1 MNFFFHTNSD
11 KYKSKITI
19 PKFQNCGAVDK
30 NLDLFSA
37 NIINNEWIVNKIECN
52 ETSHFWTVTCQNN
65 DNEIYF
71 IASELEASLIQ
82 QENKLIAL
90 NNFTTTSP
98 DYRANLEIKNTL
110 GGFSSYQSEYPHGMT
125 TRLAS
130 LYTECGNLTF
140 DQSNSVGIFIK
151 NIYFEPIH
159 DSFPIFLYD
168 DLEERIINTFDISL
182 NNTNF
187 IDLTQYKE
195 RLANCFLFAPK
206 FMGVP
211 IYVVEHSD
219 GGLSF
224 EHTHPPTE
232 SIAGA
237 DRFNLIKGAKERANE
252 KISQT
257 SFSQ

>member
-11 KYKSKITI
+11 KYKSTITI
-19 PKFQNCGAVDK
+19 PKFQNCGMVCKK
-30 NLDLFSA
+30 NVSLFSA
-37 NIINNEWIVNKIECN
+37 NIIKNEWIVSKVECT
-52 ETSHFWTVTCQNN
+52 EESHFWTVICRNN
-65 DNEIYF
+65 ENEIYF
-71 IASELEASLIQ
+71 IASEQEASLIQ
-82 QENKLIAL
+82 KKNKLIDL

-98 DYRANLEIKNTL
+98 DYRANLEIKNAV
-110 GGFSSYQSEYPHGMT
+110 GGFSSYQSDYPYGMT
-125 TRLAS
+125 TRLGS

-151 NIYFEPIH
+151 NIYFEPIQ

-168 DLEERIINTFDISL
+168 DLEQEVIITFDISL
-182 NNTNF
+182 NRTNF

-206 FMGVP
+206 FIGAP

-219 GGLSF
+219 EGLSF

-232 SIAGA
+232 SIAGE
-237 DRFNLIKGAKERANE
+237 DRFNLIKGIKERANE
-252 KISQT
+252 KISKA
-257 SFSQ
+257 SF

>member
-11 KYKSKITI
+11 KFKSTITI
-19 PKFQNCGAVDK
+19 PKFQNFGMVNK
-30 NLDLFSA
+30 KRSLFSA
-37 NIINNEWIVNKIECN
+37 NIINNEWIVSKVECT
-52 ETSHFWTVTCQNN
+52 ETSHFWTVICRNN
-65 DNEIYF
+65 ENEIYF

-82 QENKLIAL
+82 RENKLIDV
-90 NNFTTTSP
+90 NNFTNTSP
-98 DYRANLEIKNTL
+98 DYRANLEIKNSV
-110 GGFSSYQSEYPHGMT
+110 GGFSSYQSEYPYGMT
-125 TRLAS
+125 TKLGS

-151 NIYFEPIH
+151 NIHFEPIQ

-168 DLEERIINTFDISL
+168 DLDQEVIKTFEISL
-182 NNTNF
+182 NRTNF

-195 RLANCFLFAPK
+195 RLADCFLFAPK
-206 FMGVP
+206 FIGAP

-232 SIAGA
+232 SIAGGEK
-237 DRFNLIKGAKERANE
+237 FNLIKGLKERANE
-252 KISQT
+252 KIS
-257 SFSQ
+257 